1 MKFYSPAKP
10 IFSPVKKIRPV
21 FEDWVLY
28 LPPLVQSDLLKSLRG
43 CDTMPFP
50 DHSKFLIKEIRK
62 VVTRS
67 DNNNYS
73 SRYFKYQGKL
83 QDHLYKLK
91 DYIEKYP
98 THFMVHLLEATK
110 IIAYTHP
117 DKGVRDKFAYIQ
129 QQLYKGLLTNPE
141 TPAQMRTRYQAK
153 IRKTREV

>member
-1 MKFYSPAKP
+1 MKFYSPKKP
-10 IFSPVKKIRPV
+10 IFPVVKKPRPV
-21 FEDWVLY
+21 LQDWVLC

-62 VVTRS
+62 VVTRN

-73 SRYFKYQGKL
+73 SRYFKYHGKL
-83 QDHLYKLK
+83 QEHLFKLR

-98 THFMVHLLEATK
+98 MHFVVHLLEATK

-117 DKGVRDKFAYIQ
+117 DQEIRNKFAYIQ
-129 QQLYKGLLTNPE
+129 QHLHNGLQANPE

-153 IRKTREV
+153 IRKTKEV